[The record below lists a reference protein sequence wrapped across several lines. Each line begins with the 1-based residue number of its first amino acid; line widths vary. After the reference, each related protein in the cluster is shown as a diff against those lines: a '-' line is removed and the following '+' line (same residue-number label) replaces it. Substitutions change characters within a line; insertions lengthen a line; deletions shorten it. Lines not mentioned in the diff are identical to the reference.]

1 MACCCALAVPSPA
14 ATALYVDFL
23 FCFFPLANFSPCP
36 KQSGDTALLSGEIG
50 GQLLDCFST
59 ELTVVYEPTFRDQ
72 PDWGK
77 APPEQPV
84 EFKGDLGKF
93 VASIDETVRSMGL
106 GVALTK
112 PRKDVDLDAIVRT
125 SAAGA
130 VPQADILRSLES
142 VVDDWCNV
150 VNR

>member
-1 MACCCALAVPSPA
+1 MGRVPSLQA
-14 ATALYVDFL
+14 
-23 FCFFPLANFSPCP
+23 
-36 KQSGDTALLSGEIG
+36 GDASLLSGEIG
-50 GQLLDCFST
+50 GKLLDCFSN

-72 PDWGK
+72 AEWGK
-77 APPEQPV
+77 APAEQPV

-106 GVALTK
+106 GVVLAK
-112 PRKDVDLDAIVRT
+112 PRKDVDLDTVART
-125 SAAGA
+125 SAAGG
-130 VPQADILRSLES
+130 VPSSDVLQSLTS